1 MHFILLAQIDQAI
14 YIDSNKDLIAQTFL
28 NKQNYGVLGFNE
40 EQKYI
45 NEFNYWKWIRY
56 IYAFE

>member
-45 NEFNYWKWIRY
+45 NEFNYWKWIHY

>member
-28 NKQNYGVLGFNE
+28 NKQNYGVLGFNAE
-40 EQKYI
+40 
-45 NEFNYWKWIRY
+45 
-56 IYAFE
+56 

>member
-28 NKQNYGVLGFNE
+28 NKQNYGVLAFNA

-45 NEFNYWKWIRY
+45 NEFNYYKWINY